1 MAFQAVLLPS
11 EEALPSLQPPA
22 DPSQPQV
29 KALPVLGSWDFPE
42 SRPAG
47 FLGCRKSEDQLPL
60 TRGSQARGQTVW
72 EGYGRRRGAG
82 ASSWSQAEDRRDGEE
97 GPSGQAGRKAGQEG
111 TAGAGLSFFNCE
123 MGGGTQDHKKLRF
136 LKSLLPPCCAD
147 DDPVPPLPEWSSAQP
162 LAGCRHLGR
171 TERWSCVQRR
181 SASWMSQG
189 ALRPDDVCWDRE
201 SATRRAGL
209 SRRFPPHPIS
219 RHQTPAP
226 SFRKVITAL
235 LFMPILDQSRT
246 SRGALRGAT
255 RAF

>member
-1 MAFQAVLLPS
+1 M
-11 EEALPSLQPPA
+11 E
-22 DPSQPQV
+22 
-29 KALPVLGSWDFPE
+29 KRG
-42 SRPAG
+42 
-47 FLGCRKSEDQLPL
+47 PL
-60 TRGSQARGQTVW
+60 
-72 EGYGRRRGAG
+72 
-82 ASSWSQAEDRRDGEE
+82 DRRVEK
-97 GPSGQAGRKAGQEG
+97 QGRSAQLELASVSLTVKWEAALKI
-111 TAGAGLSFFNCE
+111 T
-123 MGGGTQDHKKLRF
+123 KKLRF
-136 LKSLLPPCCAD
+136 LKFLLPPCCAD
-147 DDPVPPLPEWSSAQP
+147 DDPVPPSPPPPEWSSAQP
-162 LAGCRHLGR
+162 LARCTHLGR

-246 SRGALRGAT
+246 SRGALRVAT